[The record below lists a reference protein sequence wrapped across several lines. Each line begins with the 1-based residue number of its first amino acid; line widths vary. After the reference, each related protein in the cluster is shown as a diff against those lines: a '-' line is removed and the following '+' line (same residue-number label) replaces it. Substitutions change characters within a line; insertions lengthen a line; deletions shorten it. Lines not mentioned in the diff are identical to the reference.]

1 MIRLAHF
8 MVLCLV
14 FASMWLHG
22 GVAFAQEEMS
32 GMDMS
37 SMGSS
42 CLQHCLDAV
51 HVDEADDGLAQ
62 TSVTLPIVEH
72 MGVRSGYGL
81 FSWRPPIDSHH
92 DPSRVLTTI
101 KRE

>member
-1 MIRLAHF
+1 
-8 MVLCLV
+8 MVLSLA

-22 GVAFAQEEMS
+22 GVVFAQEGMD

-51 HVDEADDGLAQ
+51 HVDEADDGLTQ
-62 TSVTLPIVEH
+62 TSITLPIVAPI
-72 MGVRSGYGL
+72 GVRSCYVFFAWL
-81 FSWRPPIDSHH
+81 PSVDSHH